1 MQITSA
7 TELDFDA
14 VHNLKNSIKQDLL
27 SEIRDEMLKKDTVE
41 IVLFT
46 DKEFKYQADD
56 GKVYTMIRV
65 K

>member
-14 VHNLKNSIKQDLL
+14 VQNLKNSIKQDLL

-41 IVLFT
+41 IVLLT

-56 GKVYTMIRV
+56 GKVYTMTRV